1 MELEKNKELIAKFND
16 VQEEILKI
24 GWQGILE
31 RYHPD
36 VNCDEPDTQE
46 IFKMYR
52 AIYQNMKGRLIAQ

>member
-1 MELEKNKELIAKFND
+1 MELEKNQKLIAKFNY

-24 GWQGILE
+24 GWQGVLE

-36 VNCDEPDTQE
+36 MNCDEPDAQD

-52 AIYQNMKGRLIAQ
+52 AIYENMKGRLIVQ